1 MARVIFHP
9 EQTPFTDGLRETDIA
24 AGSCRELIT
33 ELSRL
38 YSGLSEAELSN
49 YMVSIDGVVIN
60 NPFLEKLNPESEFVF
75 IRKIAAG

>member
-9 EQTPFTDGLRETDIA
+9 EQTPYTDGLKEIDIA
-24 AGSCRELIT
+24 AGSCRELIMKI
-33 ELSRL
+33 SRL
-38 YSGLSEAELSN
+38 YSNLSEAELGN

-60 NPFLEKLNPESEFVF
+60 SPFLEKLNPESEFVF